1 MNHFAV
7 DISSYNESDPT
18 EELSSS
24 NSRLSGP
31 TKYIR
36 FELAVQSNIQLLS
49 YDSSA
54 VAVDR
59 TTLVEL
65 VTDWPQVQDQR
76 KQEEP

>member
-1 MNHFAV
+1 LESVSTRHKQTGQTPEKEVKMNHFAV

-36 FELAVQSNIQLLS
+36 FELAV
-49 YDSSA
+49 
-54 VAVDR
+54 
-59 TTLVEL
+59 
-65 VTDWPQVQDQR
+65 
-76 KQEEP
+76 